1 MMCRFDNIELY
12 MEKHS
17 DFGPALRALRQ
28 QRRWTV
34 RALAEQSGVS
44 SVWITLVEN
53 GHRTIGLPAVEKLA
67 AGLGLREPELTRFRL
82 SGLAASERSDLLR
95 ASRQYGP
102 TLNNALAMHLQRQG
116 IRPRDLGDVIS
127 QPEVG
132 MEEFAGLVMALEALG
147 RCSNPASRNAGTQS
161 NDGPF
166 LEIRFKD
173 GRRAWLVMLVTA
185 PQNDQ
190 SRTGAVLNAARNPP
204 RPLTRATGNRRT
216 TSTID
221 GNKRHSS
228 KHQQ

>member
-1 MMCRFDNIELY
+1 
-12 MEKHS
+12 MEKPS

-82 SGLAASERSDLLR
+82 TGLAASKRTDLLK
-95 ASRQYGP
+95 ASRAYGP
-102 TLNNALAMHLQRQG
+102 ALNNALALHLHRQG
-116 IRPRDLGDVIS
+116 IRPRELDEVTS

-132 MEEFAGLVMALEALG
+132 EQDLAGLVDALERLG
-147 RCSNPASRNAGTQS
+147 RACQPASRNAGS
-161 NDGPF
+161 RSADGPF

-173 GRRAWLVMLVTA
+173 GRRAWFVMLVTG
-185 PQNDQ
+185 QQ
-190 SRTGAVLNAARNPP
+190 KEESRTGAVLNAARNPP
-204 RPLTRATGNRRT
+204 RPLTRATGSRRT
-216 TSTID
+216 TSTVD
-221 GNKRHSS
+221 ANKQH
-228 KHQQ
+228 